1 MHRPAHGY
9 TPGSEENVPY
19 WWPAAATLGP
29 AVQGA
34 VTKAYVIRD
43 GTLPP
48 IDRAA
53 VDRPFLLRMHKRHGM
68 RVRGP

>member
-1 MHRPAHGY
+1 M
-9 TPGSEENVPY
+9 
-19 WWPAAATLGP
+19 
-29 AVQGA
+29 
-34 VTKAYVIRD
+34 TKAYVIRD